1 MTCIYK
7 LIEGLVPDSA
17 GAQTPLTKSRAD
29 TITSPNEIKPERQS
43 YHCNCSIRRIAD
55 CLLTQLLLV
64 QRSGFHGGSEAA
76 PQVRK
81 IDSRQSRDRAFAVC
95 ATHERVC
102 GKWQREGQAQSFAN
116 TRRELSRPRLSAR
129 LSSNHLRRQL
139 CSGYVGYT
147 TVRQSVQKSAVSSWP
162 CSIRR

>member
-29 TITSPNEIKPERQS
+29 TITSPNEIKPEKQS

-81 IDSRQSRDRAFAVC
+81 L
-95 ATHERVC
+95 TP
-102 GKWQREGQAQSFAN
+102 G
-116 TRRELSRPRLSAR
+116 
-129 LSSNHLRRQL
+129 NHGIGP
-139 CSGYVGYT
+139 S
-147 TVRQSVQKSAVSSWP
+147 QSVPHMSESAGNGRGKGKPRASRTRVAN
-162 CSIRR
+162 